1 MNILTEIRKFI
12 AFDFKF
18 HASCI
23 PVFVILLLLWPA
35 AVYLPER
42 CGYENELIE
51 NFQMFIL
58 FFCCY
63 LWTLQKKYRKLF
75 VFAALIFFFMMC
87 REVNFGRALFF
98 PDPVI
103 PNKFLRWNKIWYAP
117 YVGPGIAIYG
127 MICVIFFFVGKVYKQ
142 VFELLTTTRI
152 PVWHIVS
159 ILICWAGAAVLD
171 KVCDNLILEEGVEL
185 GAYVAIFATACH
197 YAFMPSER

>member
-1 MNILTEIRKFI
+1 MNCWNEIKKWI
-12 AFDFKF
+12 AFDWKP

-23 PVFVILLLLWPA
+23 PALVILLLLWPA
-35 AVYLPER
+35 VQFLPER

-58 FFCCY
+58 FFCCFI
-63 LWTLQKKYRKLF
+63 WTLQKEYRKLF

-117 YVGPGIAIYG
+117 YVGPGIALYG
-127 MICVIFFFVGKVYKQ
+127 AICVIFFFAGKVYKQ
-142 VFELLTTTRI
+142 ALALLASTRI
-152 PVWHIVS
+152 PVWNVVS
-159 ILICWAGAAVLD
+159 ILVYWFGAALLD
-171 KVCDNLILEEGVEL
+171 KTCDNLILEEGVEL
-185 GAYVAIFATACH
+185 AAYVAIFATVCC
-197 YAFMPSER
+197 YAFAPSKR